1 MPKSAE
7 ETKEIFELLHD
18 IFTKKSGIT
27 SADTLWERARRAKK
41 GRELGVTKKHAE
53 TYLKG
58 EGRSEVY
65 KEVAQQ
71 WPGAISRP
79 VEPDKSFDMDS
90 IDLQRISTDDP
101 AQEGKKSISWCF
113 WIVFRG
119 ASTPRLR
126 PPGR

>member
-1 MPKSAE
+1 MPRSAE

-27 SADTLWERARRAKK
+27 SADTLWERARRTKK

-53 TYLKG
+53 MYLKG

-79 VEPDKSFDMDS
+79 VEPDKVFDMDS

-101 AQEGKKSISWCF
+101 AQEGKKHILVLLLSLIH
-113 WIVFRG
+113 I
-119 ASTPRLR
+119 
-126 PPGR
+126 

>member
-1 MPKSAE
+1 MARSAE
-7 ETKEIFELLHD
+7 ETKEISSSCI
-18 IFTKKSGIT
+18 IFPKKSGIT
-27 SADTLWERARRAKK
+27 NADTLWERARRTKK

-79 VEPDKSFDMDS
+79 VEPDKVFDMDS
-90 IDLQRISTDDP
+90 IELSRISTDDP
-101 AQEGKKSISWCF
+101 AQEGKKHIL
-113 WIVFRG
+113 VLLDRFRG
-119 ASTPRLR
+119 VSTPRLR

>member
-1 MPKSAE
+1 MPSQE
-7 ETKEIFELLHD
+7 ELKAIFELLHD

-27 SADTLWERARRAKK
+27 NADTLWERARRTRK

-71 WPGAISRP
+71 WPGKYLAP
-79 VEPDKSFDMDS
+79 
-90 IDLQRISTDDP
+90 
-101 AQEGKKSISWCF
+101 
-113 WIVFRG
+113 
-119 ASTPRLR
+119 
-126 PPGR
+126 

>member
-1 MPKSAE
+1 MPRSAE

-27 SADTLWERARRAKK
+27 SADTLWERARRTKK
-41 GRELGVTKKHAE
+41 GRELCVTKKHAE

-79 VEPDKSFDMDS
+79 VEPDKVFDMDS

-101 AQEGKKSISWCF
+101 AQEGEKYILN
-113 WIVFRG
+113 V
-119 ASTPRLR
+119 T
-126 PPGR
+126 